1 MKNHAKLASVFLRD
15 ESRTDWHS
23 RAVKNF
29 RTKRDDIVKSKPE
42 WEQLRSLAADIKDHV
57 LANLDKY
64 LEQFESSATANGVK
78 VHWASTA
85 LDHNKIVH
93 HILKDRQVSQVV
105 KSKSMLTEECHL
117 NEYLEAKGIQIV
129 DTDLGER
136 IIQLRNEPP
145 SHIVA
150 PAIHLKRE
158 EVGNLFQKKLGTE
171 PGNNDPTYLTSKAR
185 IHLRDKF
192 LQAQAAITG
201 VNFAVAENGTIV
213 IVTNEGNAD
222 MGVNL
227 APIQI
232 HSMGIEKLIPRW
244 IDLSVFTRL
253 LAPSASGQPISIYTS
268 HYRKPKPGS
277 EMHVILVDN
286 GRTDHLAKP
295 AYRSS
300 LRCIR
305 CSACFNTCP
314 VYRRS
319 GGHSYHTSIG
329 GPIGS
334 ILMPTRDLKSNHDL
348 PFASSLCGS
357 CSDVCPVKINI
368 HEQLYSWRQEIHQ
381 QGFTPYFKKKIL
393 GYAGRVLSH
402 PRTFSRM
409 GKRARQTLRSMP
421 RFLIYN
427 RLNTWGKFRELPDA
441 PKYTFTEW
449 YRKNRAK

>member
-1 MKNHAKLASVFLRD
+1 MKDHPKLAARFLQD
-15 ESRTDWHS
+15 EARTDWHS
-23 RAVKNF
+23 GAVKSF
-29 RTKRDDIVKSKPE
+29 RHKRDALVKSKPE
-42 WEQLRSLAADIKDHV
+42 WEQLRSIAADIKDHV

-64 LEQFESSATANGVK
+64 LEQFEASAAANGVQ
-78 VHWASTA
+78 VHWALNA
-85 LDHNKIVH
+85 AEHNEIVYG
-93 HILKDRQVSQVV
+93 ILRDRNISAVV

-117 NEYLEAKGIQIV
+117 NTYLESKGVEII

-158 EVGNLFQKKLGTE
+158 EVGDLFRQELGTE
-171 PGNNDPTYLTSKAR
+171 AGNNDPTYLTREAR
-185 IHLRDKF
+185 IHLRNKF
-192 LQAQAAITG
+192 LNAQAGITG
-201 VNFAVAENGTIV
+201 VNFAVAENGAIV

-227 APIQI
+227 APVQI
-232 HSMGIEKLIPRW
+232 HCMGIEKLIPRW

-253 LAPSASGQPISIYTS
+253 LAPSATGQPISIYTS
-268 HYRKPKPGS
+268 HYLKPKPGG
-277 EMHVILVDN
+277 EMHVVLVDN

-295 AYRSS
+295 EYRNS

-314 VYRRS
+314 VYRRT
-319 GGHSYHTSIG
+319 GGHSYHGPIG

-334 ILMPTRDLKSNHDL
+334 ILMPTRDLQANHDL

-368 HEQLYSWRQEIHQ
+368 HEQLYIWRQEIHQ
-381 QGFTPYFKKKIL
+381 KGYTPYVKKTLLNI
-393 GYAGRVLSH
+393 AGKTLTNPVKLK
-402 PRTFSRM
+402 RM
-409 GKRARQTLRSMP
+409 GKRARQALRSMP
-421 RFLIYN
+421 RFILYN
-427 RLNTWGKFRELPDA
+427 RLNTWGQYRELPQA
-441 PKYTFTEW
+441 PKYTFSEW
-449 YRKNRAK
+449 YQQNRTM